1 MSALSKI
8 KRRGASLPGS
18 IFIWVSMTNDVKSVR
33 VSNASNAKFVWIGIE
48 DPTTD
53 RRKQT
58 IDLYNIDVSGVNSCY

>member
-1 MSALSKI
+1 MFWFAFRLI
-8 KRRGASLPGS
+8 DLANGAFL
-18 IFIWVSMTNDVKSVR
+18 MTENSNVK
-33 VSNASNAKFVWIGIE
+33 SNASNAKFVWIGIE